1 MRLSASF
8 ARPASLTRG
17 TDSARPRL
25 LAPCAR
31 AFVARIASIELAEA
45 FATGRERLLRLELF
59 FCAAWSLISVLSA
72 ESLVVAPAIGGKSS
86 RTPTKCTLPEQ
97 IDLRRTVDVGGGCGD
112 GCRRSVLVVLHLVG
126 SQRCDELRVFRK
138 QQAARDAREGPRDA
152 QAVPH
157 QLDGLDLVHLV
168 EDDVRHAPAGQLP
181 GPVCGVAFRGRRPD
195 GHERIAL
202 VDDVL
207 ELDSKME
214 GHQALCL
221 CLGS

>member
-1 MRLSASF
+1 MHRFL
-8 ARPASLTRG
+8 ARR
-17 TDSARPRL
+17 R
-25 LAPCAR
+25 
-31 AFVARIASIELAEA
+31 V
-45 FATGRERLLRLELF
+45 
-59 FCAAWSLISVLSA
+59 
-72 ESLVVAPAIGGKSS
+72 LVVLLQSWICLHRGRVLRCSPFCSVRDRQGVKTNERPLDSVPSTFRAALHDRAAHPIGAHVLEQ
-86 RTPTKCTLPEQ
+86 LPEQ